1 MAAASQGYGAMIG
14 GFHGGFSAEALYD
27 GFDRIGFKQS

>member
-27 GFDRIGFKQS
+27 ASIE